1 MLIKVYLDELILL
14 KTAVELLVY
23 LVFTLSSD
31 KSDRN
36 TSIDASSIEY
46 SWLNTKSLSVRLRTK
61 SLWVRGPLQSLKL
74 QNSPRNGVKFLY
86 TK

>member
-1 MLIKVYLDELILL
+1 MKVYLDELILL
-14 KTAVELLVY
+14 KTAAELLVY

-36 TSIDASSIEY
+36 TNIDASSIEY
-46 SWLNTKSLSVRLRTK
+46 SWLNTKSLSVRLRTTR
-61 SLWVRGPLQSLKL
+61 LCVRDPLQSLKL
-74 QNSPRNGVKFLY
+74 QNFPRNRIKFSY